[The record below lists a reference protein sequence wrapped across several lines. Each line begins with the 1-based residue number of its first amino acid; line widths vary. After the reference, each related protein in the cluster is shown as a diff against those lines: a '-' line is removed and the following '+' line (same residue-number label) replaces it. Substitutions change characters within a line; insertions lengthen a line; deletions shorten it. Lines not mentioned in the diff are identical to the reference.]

1 MKLANLLECLE
12 YVVIQGT
19 EEIDI
24 AKVVSHS
31 KDAEKNALF
40 VCISGMHFDGC
51 SYIEEAVGRGAVG
64 IVAEKE
70 VEVPEGMTLI
80 RVQDARSALA
90 KIAAAFYRYPA
101 EELQIVGVTGTKGK
115 TTTACMIYEILQK
128 QPEHKPGLIG
138 TMEIRTGRRRI
149 PATHTSPESLA
160 VQGYLRE
167 MADAGCDIV
176 VMEVSSQGLK
186 LHRVDGIRF
195 EIGVFTNLGEDHI
208 GPYEHASMEEYKN
221 SKAKLFRQCSL
232 GILNRD
238 DVCWKEMVRDA
249 KCRVETYGFREQS
262 DYRITGERRKNE
274 QGILGVEYCLNEEMI
289 RLTMP
294 GRFNIY
300 NSAAAYAVCR
310 NLGIDGEKIRNAL
323 QNVQVC
329 GRVERVIQGTFTVLI
344 DYAHNAMSLQSV
356 LEMVHSYH
364 PKRIVTIFGC
374 GGGRARSRRYE
385 MGRVAGELSD
395 FTIITSDNPRYEEP
409 LEIMLEIR
417 LGIQKTAG
425 RYIEICDRREAVRFA
440 IQHAEEGDV
449 ILLAGKG
456 HEAYQEIKG
465 VRYHLDDH
473 EIVRQAMKE

>member
-1 MKLANLLECLE
+1 M
-12 YVVIQGT
+12 IQGT

-31 KDAEKNALF
+31 KDAVKGALF
-40 VCISGMHFDGC
+40 VCIVGMRFDGC
-51 SYIEEAVGRGAVG
+51 AYIEEAAEKGAVG
-64 IVAEKE
+64 IVADKE
-70 VEVPEGMTLI
+70 VAVPEGMTLI
-80 RVQDARSALA
+80 RVRDTRSALA
-90 KIAAAFYRYPA
+90 KLAAAFYRYPA
-101 EELQIVGVTGTKGK
+101 RELQVVGVTGTKGK
-115 TTTACMIYEILQK
+115 TTTACMIYEILEK

-138 TMEIRTGRRRI
+138 TMEIRTGRRRL

-160 VQGYLRE
+160 VQEYLRE
-167 MADAGCDIV
+167 MADAGCDIA

-195 EIGVFTNLGEDHI
+195 DIAVFTNLGEDHI
-208 GPYEHASMEEYKN
+208 GPYEHADMEEYKN

-238 DVCWKEMVRDA
+238 DPCWEEMIRGA
-249 KCRVETYGFREQS
+249 KCRVETYGFRGES
-262 DYRITGERRKNE
+262 DYRITGEKRRKE
-274 QGILGVEYCLNEEMI
+274 QGILGTEYRLNQETI

-300 NSAAAYAVCR
+300 NSAAAYAVCQ
-310 NLGIDGEKIRNAL
+310 NLGVPGEKLRNAL
-323 QNVQVC
+323 QDVQVR
-329 GRVERVIQGTFTVLI
+329 GRVERVLQGTFTVLI

-374 GGGRARSRRYE
+374 GGGRAKSRRYE
-385 MGRVAGELSD
+385 MGKVAGELSD

-409 LEIMLEIR
+409 LEIMREIR
-417 LGIQKTAG
+417 LGIQKTEG

-440 IQHAEEGDV
+440 IRNAEEGDV

-456 HEAYQEIKG
+456 HETYQEIKG

-473 EIVRQAMKE
+473 EIVREAMKE